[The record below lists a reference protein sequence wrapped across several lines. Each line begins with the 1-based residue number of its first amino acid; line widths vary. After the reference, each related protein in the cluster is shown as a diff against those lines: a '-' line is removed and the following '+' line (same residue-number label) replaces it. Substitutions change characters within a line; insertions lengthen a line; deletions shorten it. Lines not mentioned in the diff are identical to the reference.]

1 MSLLPVPTSQ
11 DLQVSRTESPTCLQ
25 QPWSPISNSTGFRPH
40 LLPGR
45 LSHHYQLQTPTPN
58 LGLAHSG
65 DLDALDSNPSPPEK
79 TLPRQKSTL
88 RRTSTDVPN
97 TERPVILPVSD
108 LRTLPKKTSP
118 AQREFPVQSH
128 TIFPFSSA
136 ISRPDPDTPCSERN
150 PNHPIQFQHLTKEPP
165 L

>member
-118 AQREFPVQSH
+118 AQREFPVQSIQYSH
-128 TIFPFSSA
+128 SPAPSPARTRTLHAPSETLIIPSNSS
-136 ISRPDPDTPCSERN
+136 T
-150 PNHPIQFQHLTKEPP
+150 
-165 L
+165 